1 MTAPIPAW
9 AELSRLVS
17 AERMSTYEQACHGDR
32 DQAARLYTWNIEM
45 TTAFWGGFHV
55 LEVALRNTLHHQLTA
70 LAGREDWW
78 NSPQVALH
86 PYDTQKLT
94 ATVTNARRDHGPAML
109 PGHVVAELTLGFW
122 TALLA
127 NRYHQR
133 LWVPALSAGVP
144 HLAGTRRDLHRKLE
158 FLRKL
163 RNRGAH
169 HEAIFARHLAADH
182 ASLLGIVGAISP
194 DAAAWVEQNTRVPH
208 TLARRADVIA
218 GTATT
223 TF

>member
-1 MTAPIPAW
+1 MATPILAW

-17 AERMSTYEQACHGDR
+17 AGRMSTYEQACHGDH

-45 TTAFWGGFHV
+45 TAAFWGGFHV
-55 LEVALRNTLHHQLTA
+55 LEVALRNTLHHQLA
-70 LAGREDWW
+70 FFAGQEDWW
-78 NSPQVALH
+78 SSPQVTLH
-86 PYDTQKLT
+86 PYDQQKVT
-94 ATVTNARRDHGPAML
+94 AALGNARRDHGPAIL

-133 LWVPALSAGVP
+133 LWVPALSAGFP
-144 HLAGTRRDLHRKLE
+144 HLIGTRRDLHRKLE

-163 RNRGAH
+163 RNRAAH

-182 ASLLGIVGAISP
+182 ASLLGVVGAISP
-194 DAAAWVEQNTRVPH
+194 DAAAWVKQNTRVPH
-208 TLARRADVIA
+208 TLARKDDVVA
-218 GTATT
+218 GTEVT

>member
-1 MTAPIPAW
+1 MN
-9 AELSRLVS
+9 
-17 AERMSTYEQACHGDR
+17 TYEHACHGDH

-45 TTAFWGGFHV
+45 TAALWGGFHV
-55 LEVALRNTLHHQLTA
+55 LEVALRNTLHHR
-70 LAGREDWW
+70 LAVLARREDWW
-78 NSPQVALH
+78 NSPHVALH
-86 PYDTQKLT
+86 PFDQQKVT
-94 ATVTNARRDHGPAML
+94 AAVSNAGRDHGVMML

-133 LWVPALSAGVP
+133 LWVPALNAGFP
-144 HLAGTRRDLHRKLE
+144 HLIGTRRELHRKLE

-163 RNRGAH
+163 RNRVAH

-194 DAAAWVEQNTRVPH
+194 DAAAWVQGNTRVPH
-208 TLARRADVIA
+208 TIARRADVIA
-218 GTATT
+218 GTADT